1 MDKLIA
7 LVAKISN
14 RPASKLSEKTILRE
28 LGLSASL
35 GLAILEKRIKELYGK
50 DIPGLR
56 WDLSLADVYQIAH
69 GAHAQPRAEEVKSA
83 PQAAVKKESHVRS
96 SSQASA
102 DWDIGIDLEEIKNMP
117 SLDKVR
123 SDLFYKETFTDL
135 ELTGAL
141 LKPNPLASLCG
152 IFCAKEAL
160 RKSHDDFATIPF
172 SQLEIDHHA
181 NGKPFIRVLGAE
193 HLSGRPIKVSITHT
207 EAYASAVV
215 MVGH

>member
-14 RPASKLSEKTILRE
+14 RSASKLSEKTTLRE

-69 GAHAQPRAEEVKSA
+69 GTQAPLRVEVKPSMQTSEVKSQ
-83 PQAAVKKESHVRS
+83 PRSTSAAS
-96 SSQASA
+96 

-160 RKSHDDFATIPF
+160 RKSHDDFSTIPF
-172 SQLEIDHHA
+172 SQLEIDHHT
-181 NGKPFIRVLGAE
+181 NGKPFIRVLGLE
-193 HLSGRPIKVSITHT
+193 HLNSRPIKVSITHT
-207 EAYASAVV
+207 DAYASAVV
-215 MVGH
+215 MVGQ